1 MQTPKSSVITLL
13 LCNVIAVSA
22 QAQQSSE
29 IKAQAQLA
37 PQTQTQRVEV
47 QGKSQEQFAQTETA
61 ARSIVSNAELTRFG
75 DNNIVDA
82 MKRVPG
88 VQVTNNKLHLLGMAA
103 GYTQILIDGEAPRG
117 ITVEDIPLNMIER
130 VEIYRGANAQFS
142 TQAMA
147 GTINIIL
154 KKAASNKQHSIK
166 ASIGHMFQNNG
177 SVDWFHSDKN
187 GSLSHTVSVSLSK
200 DRMSAGQAEDSTTAF
215 INENILLGE
224 KSQFQT
230 VSQSKRSDESLR
242 ISPRIQYKTDSNIN
256 LTSTS
261 IVAHNR
267 FNADSTTEFNN
278 ISGRNFEIGKTT
290 SHDTNRGTNFGST
303 LKAVT
308 SLDNQIGL
316 DVSAGFQAQ
325 SFIARSRS
333 QNYSQDGTLE
343 FNRDLNTDVH
353 VVVGITNGKLN
364 IPTNAEHDLIIGWS
378 GWRANVDV
386 DNTQRDQFV
395 SKPTIGNRPQSA
407 NSVMD
412 NAAFFAQDDW
422 KFKKNSSVSLG
433 LRWESQGI
441 RTENNDGEKVNNRAS
456 VLSPVIQTMWQL
468 DPQNTERIRLGVS
481 RAFKAPEGTQ
491 LLMPKIRVV
500 NSSVENPNIVGNP
513 NLRPELSWSL
523 DAAFEHNGKDGL
535 NYAIRAK
542 AQSIEDIHREVVFE
556 VMTDAEKTYWKKFV
570 NAGTA
575 QSRSIELSTQFP
587 LKRWMDK
594 APDMDFSAS
603 YSHFWS
609 NVKDLATPYNSL
621 TPYQYVVTLGANYR
635 AKDIPLTAGVS
646 AKIQDSHW
654 QQISLTERQYLK
666 TPKNVDIYALWKF
679 DKQGQLRFALNN
691 LLGGKAYD
699 SFTYASVG
707 DIRSQSTRAVPTARN
722 FSMTYEYK
730 F

>member
-1 MQTPKSSVITLL
+1 MQIPKSSVITLI

-22 QAQQSSE
+22 HAQQASDNKVQTQAQT
-29 IKAQAQLA
+29 QA
-37 PQTQTQRVEV
+37 QTQRVEI
-47 QGKSQEQFAQTETA
+47 QGKSQEEFARTETA
-61 ARSIVSNAELTRFG
+61 SRSIVSNAELTRFG
-75 DNNIVDA
+75 DNNIVEA

-117 ITVEDIPLNMIER
+117 ITVEDIPLNMIDR

-187 GSLSHTVSVSLSK
+187 GNLSHTVSVSLSK
-200 DRMSAGQAEDSTTAF
+200 DRISAGQSDDSTTNYV
-215 INENILLGE
+215 NENVLLGT
-224 KSQFQT
+224 KSQFQNVT
-230 VSQSKRSDESLR
+230 NSRRSDESLR

-256 LTSTS
+256 FTSTS

-267 FNADSTTEFNN
+267 FNSEGTSQFNN
-278 ISGRNFEIGKTT
+278 LSGRVFEIGKTT
-290 SHDTNRGTNFGST
+290 SKDRNQGTNFGST

-308 SLDNQIGL
+308 SLDNQIGV
-316 DVSAGFQAQ
+316 DVTAGFQSQ
-325 SFIARSRS
+325 SFIARSHS
-333 QNYSQDGTLE
+333 QNYQPDGTLK

-353 VVVGITNGKLN
+353 VMVGITNGKLN
-364 IPTNAEHDLIIGWS
+364 IPTNAEHDLVVGWS

-386 DNTQRDQFV
+386 DNNQSDQFA
-395 SKPTIGNRPQSA
+395 SNQPSIYRPHNA

-412 NAAFFAQDDW
+412 NAAFFVQDDW

-441 RTENNDGEKVNNRAS
+441 RTENNDGDKVSNRAS

-481 RAFKAPEGTQ
+481 RTFKAPEGTQ
-491 LLMPKIRVV
+491 LLMPKIYVIN
-500 NSSVENPNIVGNP
+500 NSIESPNIVGNP

-542 AQSIEDIHREVVFE
+542 AQAIKDIHREVVFE
-556 VMTDAEKTYWKKFV
+556 ADKAYWKRFV

-575 QSRSIELSTQFP
+575 QSQSLELSTQFP
-587 LKRWMDK
+587 LKRWMDN

-621 TPYQYVVTLGANYR
+621 TPYQYVVTFGANYR

-679 DKQGQLRFALNN
+679 DKQSQLRFALNN

-707 DIRSQSTRAVPTARN
+707 NARSQSGRAVPTARN

>member
-1 MQTPKSSVITLL
+1 MQTPKSSVITLI

-22 QAQQSSE
+22 HAQQASDVKS
-29 IKAQAQLA
+29 Q
-37 PQTQTQRVEV
+37 PQGQQQRVEI
-47 QGKSQEQFAQTETA
+47 QGKTQEQFARTETA
-61 ARSIVSNAELTRFG
+61 SRSIVTNAELTRFG
-75 DNNIVDA
+75 DNNVVDA

-117 ITVEDIPLNMIER
+117 VTVEDIPLNMIER

-154 KKAASNKQHSIK
+154 KKSASNKQHSIK
-166 ASIGHMFQNNG
+166 ASIGHMFQNTG
-177 SVDWFHSDKN
+177 SVDWLHSDKDGN
-187 GSLSHTVSVSLSK
+187 FSHTVSVSLSK
-200 DRMSAGQAEDSTTAF
+200 DRLRASQPEDSTIEF
-215 INENILLGE
+215 VNENVLSGS
-224 KSQFQT
+224 KSQFQN
-230 VSQSKRSDESLR
+230 VSQNKRNDESLR
-242 ISPRIQYKTDSNIN
+242 IAPRIQYKTDSNIN

-261 IVAHNR
+261 IIAHNR
-267 FNADSTTEFNN
+267 FNADTTSQFNN
-278 ISGRNFEIGKTT
+278 LSGRVFEIGKTT
-290 SHDTNRGTNFGST
+290 SKGSNRGTNFGSS

-308 SLDNQIGL
+308 SLDNQIGV
-316 DVSAGFQAQ
+316 DVTVGFQSQ
-325 SFIARSRS
+325 SFVSRNRS
-333 QNYSQDGTLE
+333 QNFLPNGALK
-343 FNRDLNTDVH
+343 FNRDLNRDGDVM
-353 VVVGITNGKLN
+353 VGTANGKFN
-364 IPTNAEHDLIIGWS
+364 IPTNAEHELVIGWS
-378 GWRANVDV
+378 GWRANVDIESSQ
-386 DNTQRDQFV
+386 NDQFA
-395 SKPTIGNRPQSA
+395 SNQSPIYRPYSA
-407 NSVMD
+407 NSIMD
-412 NAAFFAQDDW
+412 NAALFVQDDW

-441 RTENNDGEKVNNRAS
+441 RTEDNAGEKVKNRAN

-481 RAFKAPEGTQ
+481 RTFKAPEGIQ
-491 LLMPKIRVV
+491 LLMPKTYAIN
-500 NSSVENPNIVGNP
+500 NSIENPNVIGNP

-542 AQSIEDIHREVVFE
+542 AQAINDIHREVVFE
-556 VMTDAEKTYWKKFV
+556 ADKEYWKKFV
-570 NAGTA
+570 NAGAA
-575 QSRSIELSTQFP
+575 QSRSLELSTQFP
-587 LKRWMDK
+587 LKRWMDN

-621 TPYQYVVTLGANYR
+621 TPYQYVITFGANYR
-635 AKDIPLTAGVS
+635 AKEIPLTAGVS

-666 TPKNVDIYALWKF
+666 TPKNIDIYALWKF
-679 DKQGQLRFALNN
+679 DKQSQLRFALNN

-699 SFTYASVG
+699 SLTYASVG
-707 DIRSQSTRAVPTARN
+707 NARSQSAQAVPTARN

>member
-1 MQTPKSSVITLL
+1 MQIPKSSVITLI

-22 QAQQSSE
+22 HAQQPSDV
-29 IKAQAQLA
+29 KTQ
-37 PQTQTQRVEV
+37 PQTQQQNQQQRVEI
-47 QGKSQEQFAQTETA
+47 QGKTQEQFARTETA
-61 ARSIVSNAELTRFG
+61 AKSIVSNAELIRFG

-88 VQVTNNKLHLLGMAA
+88 IQVTNNKLHLLGMAA
-103 GYTQILIDGEAPRG
+103 NYTQILIDGEAPRG
-117 ITVEDIPLNMIER
+117 ITIEDIPLSMIER
-130 VEIYRGANAQFS
+130 VEIFRGANAQFS
-142 TQAMA
+142 AQAMG

-154 KKAASNKQHSIK
+154 KKSASTKQHSIK
-166 ASIGHMFQNNG
+166 ASVGHIFKNTGN
-177 SVDWFHSDKN
+177 VDWFHSDKN
-187 GSLSHTVSVSLSK
+187 GNLSHTVSVSASK
-200 DRMSAGQAEDSTTAF
+200 NRSSAGQDDDSTTNYV
-215 INENILLGE
+215 NENILLGS
-224 KSQFQT
+224 KSQFQNS
-230 VSQSKRSDESLR
+230 SQSKRSDESLR

-267 FNADSTTEFNN
+267 FNADTTSQFNN
-278 ISGRNFEIGKTT
+278 LSGRVFEIGKTN
-290 SHDTNRGTNFGST
+290 SQDTNRGTNFGST

-308 SLDNQIGL
+308 SLDNQVGI
-316 DVSAGFQAQ
+316 DVTAGFQSQ
-325 SFIARSRS
+325 NFIARSRS
-333 QNYSQDGTLE
+333 QNYRPDGTLA
-343 FNRDLNTDVH
+343 FNRDLNTDVD
-353 VVVGITNGKLN
+353 VIVGITSGKLN
-364 IPTNAEHDLIIGWS
+364 IPTNAEHDLVIGWS
-378 GWRANVDV
+378 GWRADVDV
-386 DNTQRDQFV
+386 KNNQNDQFA
-395 SKPTIGNRPQSA
+395 SSQNNIYRPHSAQS
-407 NSVMD
+407 NM
-412 NAAFFAQDDW
+412 NNLAFFAQDDW

-441 RTENNDGEKVNNRAS
+441 STEDNTGEKVNNRAN
-456 VLSPVIQTMWQL
+456 VWSPVIQTMWQL
-468 DPQNTERIRLGVS
+468 DPQNTERIRVGLS
-481 RAFKAPEGTQ
+481 RTFRAPEGTQ
-491 LLMPKIRVV
+491 LLMPKIFVIN
-500 NSSVENPNIVGNP
+500 NSIESPNIVGNP

-556 VMTDAEKTYWKKFV
+556 ADKSYWKRFV

-575 QSRSIELSTQFP
+575 QSQSVELSTQFP
-587 LKRWMDK
+587 LKRWMNN

-609 NVKDLATPYNSL
+609 NVKDLAAPYNSL
-621 TPYQYVVTLGANYR
+621 TPYQYVFTFGANYR

-654 QQISLTERQYLK
+654 QQISLTERQYVK

-679 DKQGQLRFALNN
+679 DKQSQLRFALNN

-699 SFTYASVG
+699 SLTYASVG
-707 DIRSQSTRAVPTARN
+707 NLRSQSARAVPTARN
-722 FSMTYEYK
+722 FNVTYEYK

>member
-1 MQTPKSSVITLL
+1 MQIAKSSVITLI

-22 QAQQSSE
+22 HAQSGDTKVQAKPAQPQQ
-29 IKAQAQLA
+29 
-37 PQTQTQRVEV
+37 VEV
-47 QGKSQEQFAQTETA
+47 KGKSQEEFARTETA
-61 ARSIVSNAELTRFG
+61 SRSIVSNVELTRFG
-75 DNNIVDA
+75 DTNIVDA

-88 VQVTNNKLHLLGMAA
+88 VQVTNNKLHLLGMAP

-117 ITVEDIPLNMIER
+117 ITIEDIPMSMIER

-142 TQAMA
+142 SQAMG

-154 KKAASNKQHSIK
+154 KKAASTSQHNIK

-177 SVDWFHSDKN
+177 GVDWFHSDKN
-187 GSLSHTVSVSLSK
+187 GNLSHTVSVSLSK
-200 DRMSAGQAEDSTTAF
+200 DRMSAGQAEDSTTNF
-215 INENILLGE
+215 VNENVLTGA
-224 KSQFQT
+224 KSEFQN
-230 VSQSKRSDESLR
+230 VSRSQRSDEILR

-267 FNADSTTEFNN
+267 FSADTTSQFNN
-278 ISGRNFEIGKTT
+278 VSGRVFEIGKTA

-308 SLDNQIGL
+308 TLENQIGV
-316 DVSAGFQAQ
+316 DVTAGFQSQ
-325 SFIARSRS
+325 SFASRSHS
-333 QNYSQDGTLE
+333 QNYLPNGSLK

-353 VVVGITNGKLN
+353 VLVGITNGKLS
-364 IPTNAEHDLIIGWS
+364 IPTNAEHDLVIGWS
-378 GWRANVDV
+378 GWRADV
-386 DNTQRDQFV
+386 DIENNQTDRFASNSTSIV
-395 SKPTIGNRPQSA
+395 RPYGAS
-407 NSVMD
+407 SVMD
-412 NAAFFAQDDW
+412 NVAFFAQDDW

-441 RTENNDGEKVNNRAS
+441 RTENNDGEKVTNRAS
-456 VLSPVIQTMWQL
+456 VLSPVVQTMWQL

-481 RAFKAPEGTQ
+481 RTFKAPEGTQ
-491 LLMPKIRVV
+491 LLMPKIYVIN
-500 NSSVENPNIVGNP
+500 NSIESPNIVGNP
-513 NLRPELSWSL
+513 NLRPELSWSI

-535 NYAIRAK
+535 NYAVRAK
-542 AQSIEDIHREVVFE
+542 AQSIDDIHREAVYFA
-556 VMTDAEKTYWKKFV
+556 DNAYWKKFV
-570 NAGTA
+570 NAGSA
-575 QSRSIELSTQFP
+575 QSQSLELSTQFP

-609 NVKDLATPYNSL
+609 NVKDLAAPFNTLAPYK
-621 TPYQYVVTLGANYR
+621 YVMTFGANYR
-635 AKDIPLTAGVS
+635 AKDIPLTAGIS

-679 DKQGQLRFALNN
+679 DKQSQLRFALNN
-691 LLGGKAYD
+691 VLGGDAYD
-699 SFTYASVG
+699 SMTYASVG
-707 DIRSQSTRAVPTARN
+707 NSRSQSFRAVPTARN
-722 FSMTYEYK
+722 VSMTYEYK

>member
-1 MQTPKSSVITLL
+1 MQIPKSSVITLI

-22 QAQQSSE
+22 HAQQTSE
-29 IKAQAQLA
+29 VKTQAQAQA
-37 PQTQTQRVEV
+37 QPQRVEI
-47 QGKSQEQFAQTETA
+47 QGKTQEQFARTETA

-154 KKAASNKQHSIK
+154 KKSASSKQHTIK
-166 ASIGHMFQNNG
+166 ASIGHMFQNTG
-177 SVDWFHSDKN
+177 SVDWFHSDKDGN
-187 GSLSHTVSVSLSK
+187 LSHTVSVSLSK
-200 DRMSAGQAEDSTTAF
+200 DRMKASQAEDSTTEYV
-215 INENILLGE
+215 NENILLGS
-224 KSQFQT
+224 KSQFQN
-230 VSQSKRSDESLR
+230 VSNSKRSDESLR

-256 LTSTS
+256 FTSTS
-261 IVAHNR
+261 MIAHNR
-267 FNADSTTEFNN
+267 FSADSTSQFNN
-278 ISGRNFEIGKTT
+278 LSGRVFEIGKTT
-290 SHDTNRGTNFGST
+290 SHDRNQGTNFGSS

-308 SLDNQIGL
+308 SLDNQIGV
-316 DVSAGFQAQ
+316 DVTAGFQSQ
-325 SFIARSRS
+325 NFVARSRS
-333 QNYSQDGTLE
+333 QNYLPNGTLQ

-353 VVVGITNGKLN
+353 VIVGMTNGKLN
-364 IPTNAEHDLIIGWS
+364 IPTNAEHDLVIGWS
-378 GWRANVDV
+378 GWRANVEV
-386 DNTQRDQFV
+386 DNNQSDQFV
-395 SKPTIGNRPQSA
+395 SNQNNVYRPHSA

-441 RTENNDGEKVNNRAS
+441 RTENNAGEKVNNRAS

-481 RAFKAPEGTQ
+481 RTFKAPEGTQ
-491 LLMPKIRVV
+491 LLMPKIYVIN
-500 NSSVENPNIVGNP
+500 NSIESPNIVGNP

-542 AQSIEDIHREVVFE
+542 AQAINDIHREVVYE
-556 VMTDAEKTYWKKFV
+556 ADKAYWKKFV

-575 QSRSIELSTQFP
+575 QSQSIELSTQFP

-621 TPYQYVVTLGANYR
+621 TPYQYVVTFSANYR
-635 AKDIPLTAGVS
+635 AKDLPLTAGMS

-679 DKQGQLRFALNN
+679 DKQSQLRFAVNN
-691 LLGGKAYD
+691 LLGGDAYD
-699 SFTYASVG
+699 SLTYASVG
-707 DIRSQSTRAVPTARN
+707 NARSQSARAVPTARN

>member
-1 MQTPKSSVITLL
+1 MQIPKSSVITLI
-13 LCNVIAVSA
+13 LCNVMAVSA
-22 QAQQSSE
+22 HAQQSSE
-29 IKAQAQLA
+29 TKAQVQA
-37 PQTQTQRVEV
+37 QTQTQRVEV
-47 QGKSQEQFAQTETA
+47 QGKSQEEFARTETA

-117 ITVEDIPLNMIER
+117 ITIEDIPLNMIER

-154 KKAASNKQHSIK
+154 KKAASNKQHSLK

-177 SVDWFHSDKN
+177 GVDWFHSDKN
-187 GSLSHTVSVSLSK
+187 GNLSHTVSASLSK
-200 DRMSAGQAEDSTTAF
+200 DRISAGQSDDSTTNF
-215 INENILLGE
+215 VNENILTGN
-224 KSQFQT
+224 KSQFQN
-230 VSQSKRSDESLR
+230 VSHSKRGDESVR

-261 IVAHNR
+261 IFAHNR
-267 FNADSTTEFNN
+267 FNADTTSQFNN
-278 ISGRNFEIGKTT
+278 VAGRVFEIGKTT

-308 SLDNQIGL
+308 SLDNQIGV

-325 SFIARSRS
+325 SFIARSHS
-333 QNYSQDGTLE
+333 QNYLPDGTLQ
-343 FNRDLNTDVH
+343 FNRDMNTDVH
-353 VVVGITNGKLN
+353 VVVGITNGKLS
-364 IPTNAEHDLIIGWS
+364 IPTNAEHDLVVGWS

-386 DNTQRDQFV
+386 ENNQSDRFASSQYD
-395 SKPTIGNRPQSA
+395 IYRPHSA

-412 NAAFFAQDDW
+412 NAAFYAQDDW

-441 RTENNDGEKVNNRAS
+441 RTENNFGEKVSNRAS

-468 DPQNTERIRLGVS
+468 DPQNTERVRLGVS
-481 RAFKAPEGTQ
+481 RTFKAPEGTQ
-491 LLMPKIRVV
+491 LLMPKIYVIN
-500 NSSVENPNIVGNP
+500 NSIESPNVVGNP
-513 NLRPELSWSL
+513 NLRPELSWSI

-556 VMTDAEKTYWKKFV
+556 ADKAYWKKFV

-575 QSRSIELSTQFP
+575 QSQSIELSTQFP

-621 TPYQYVVTLGANYR
+621 TPYQYVVTFGANYR
-635 AKDIPLTAGVS
+635 AKDIPLTAGIS

-666 TPKNVDIYALWKF
+666 TPKNVDVYALWKF
-679 DKQGQLRFALNN
+679 DKQSQMRFALNN

-707 DIRSQSTRAVPTARN
+707 NARSQSARAVPTARN
-722 FSMTYEYK
+722 LSMTYEYK

>member
-1 MQTPKSSVITLL
+1 MQSPKSSVITLI

-22 QAQQSSE
+22 HAQQASE
-29 IKAQAQLA
+29 VKTQAPA
-37 PQTQTQRVEV
+37 QRVEV
-47 QGKSQEQFAQTETA
+47 QGKSQEQLARSDTA
-61 ARSIVSNAELTRFG
+61 ARSVVSNAELTRFG

-103 GYTQILIDGEAPRG
+103 NYTQILIDGEAPRG
-117 ITVEDIPLNMIER
+117 ITIEDIPLNMIER

-154 KKAASNKQHSIK
+154 KKAGSNKQHNIK

-177 SVDWFHSDKN
+177 GVDWFHSDKDGN
-187 GSLSHTVSVSLSK
+187 LSHTVSVSLSK
-200 DRMSAGQAEDSTTAF
+200 DRISASQPDDSTTNF
-215 INENILLGE
+215 FNENTLLGT
-224 KSQFQT
+224 KSQFQN
-230 VSQSKRSDESLR
+230 VSNSKRNDESLR
-242 ISPRIQYKTDSNIN
+242 ITPRIQYKTNSNIN

-261 IVAHNR
+261 FVAHNR
-267 FNADSTTEFNN
+267 FNSEGSSQFNN
-278 ISGRNFEIGKTT
+278 RSGRVFEIGKTT
-290 SHDTNRGTNFGST
+290 SQDRNQGTNFGST

-308 SLDNQIGL
+308 TLENQMGIEVNAGL
-316 DVSAGFQAQ
+316 QSQ
-325 SFIARSRS
+325 SFMARSHS
-333 QNYSQDGTLE
+333 QNYLPNGTLQ

-353 VVVGITNGKLN
+353 VLVGVTSGKLN
-364 IPTNAEHDLIIGWS
+364 IPTNAEHDLVFGWS
-378 GWRANVDV
+378 GWRADVDV
-386 DNTQRDQFV
+386 DNNQTDQFAANQN
-395 SKPTIGNRPQSA
+395 TIYRPHNAS
-407 NSVMD
+407 SVMD
-412 NAAFFAQDDW
+412 NAAFFVQDDW

-441 RTENNDGEKVNNRAS
+441 RTENNLGEKVSNRAS
-456 VLSPVIQTMWQL
+456 VFSPVIQTMWQL
-468 DPQNTERIRLGVS
+468 DPQNTKRIRLGVS
-481 RAFKAPEGTQ
+481 RSFKAPEGTQ
-491 LLMPKIRVV
+491 LLMPKIYVIN
-500 NSSVENPNIVGNP
+500 NSIESPNIIGNP
-513 NLRPELSWSL
+513 NLRPELSWSV
-523 DAAFEHNGKDGL
+523 DAALEHNGKDGL

-542 AQSIEDIHREVVFE
+542 AQAIDDIHREVVYEADKAF
-556 VMTDAEKTYWKKFV
+556 WKKFV

-575 QSRSIELSTQFP
+575 QSQSLELSTQFP
-587 LKRWMDK
+587 LKRWMDN

-621 TPYQYVVTLGANYR
+621 TPYKYVMTFGANYR

-654 QQISLTERQYLK
+654 QQISLTERQYVK
-666 TPKNVDIYALWKF
+666 TPKNVDVYALWKF
-679 DKQGQLRFALNN
+679 DKQSQLRFALNN

-699 SFTYASVG
+699 SLSYASVG
-707 DIRSQSTRAVPTARN
+707 NTRSQSARAVPTARN
-722 FSMTYEYK
+722 FSMMYEYK

>member
-1 MQTPKSSVITLL
+1 MHLPKSSVLTLI
-13 LCNVIAVSA
+13 LCNAITVSA
-22 QAQQSSE
+22 YAQQPSDA
-29 IKAQAQLA
+29 KAQAAAQN
-37 PQTQTQRVEV
+37 QTQRVEV
-47 QGKSQEQFAQTETA
+47 QGKSQEQFARTETA
-61 ARSIVSNAELTRFG
+61 SRSIVSNAELTRFG

-117 ITVEDIPLNMIER
+117 ITIEDIPLNMIER

-154 KKAASNKQHSIK
+154 KKSASNKQHTLK

-177 SVDWFHSDKN
+177 SVDWFHSDKDGN
-187 GSLSHTVSVSLSK
+187 FSHTVSVSLSK
-200 DRMSAGQAEDSTTAF
+200 DRMSAGQAEDSTTNF
-215 INENILLGE
+215 SNENALLGN
-224 KSQFQT
+224 KSQFQSVT
-230 VSQSKRSDESLR
+230 HSQRGDESVR
-242 ISPRIQYKTDSNIN
+242 ISPRLQYKTDSKIN

-267 FNADSTTEFNN
+267 FNSDTVNQFNN
-278 ISGRNFEIGKTT
+278 VSGRAFEIGKTT
-290 SHDTNRGTNFGST
+290 SHDINRGTNLGST

-308 SLDNQIGL
+308 TLENKVGV
-316 DVSAGFQAQ
+316 DVTAGFSGQNFF
-325 SFIARSRS
+325 SRSHS
-333 QNYSQDGTLE
+333 QNYLPDGKLQ
-343 FNRDLNTDVH
+343 FDRDLNTDVQ
-353 VVVGITNGKLN
+353 VAVGFTNGKLS
-364 IPTNAEHDLIIGWS
+364 IPTNDEHDLVVGWS
-378 GWRANVDV
+378 GWRADVDV
-386 DNTQRDQFV
+386 DNNQNDRFASNQTSVF
-395 SKPTIGNRPQSA
+395 RPHSA

-441 RTENNDGEKVNNRAS
+441 RTENNFGEKVNNRAS
-456 VLSPVIQTMWQL
+456 VLSPVVQTMWQL

-481 RAFKAPEGTQ
+481 RTFKAPEGTQ
-491 LLMPKIRVV
+491 LLMPKIFVIN
-500 NSSVENPNIVGNP
+500 NSIESPNIVGNP

-535 NYAIRAK
+535 NYAVRAK
-542 AQSIEDIHREVVFE
+542 AQAIKDIHREVVFE
-556 VMTDAEKTYWKKFV
+556 ADKAYWKKFV

-575 QSRSIELSTQFP
+575 QSQSIELSTQFP
-587 LKRWMDK
+587 LKRWMDN

-609 NVKDLATPYNSL
+609 NVKDFTSPYNSL
-621 TPYQYVVTLGANYR
+621 TPYKYVFTFGANYR
-635 AKDIPLTAGVS
+635 AKDIPLTAGLS

-654 QQISLTERQYLK
+654 QQISLTERQYVK
-666 TPKNVDIYALWKF
+666 TPKNVDMYALWKF
-679 DKQGQLRFALNN
+679 DKQSQLRFALNN

-699 SFTYASVG
+699 AMSYASVG
-707 DIRSQSTRAVPTARN
+707 NMMSRSARAVPTARN
-722 FSMTYEYK
+722 VSMTYEYK